1 MAQRGLEYPCLSW
14 ANGTLMARRCDVL
27 VLALTSA
34 DVSCLTVPYA
44 VDPRLTGAG
53 RRRGRHDV
61 RAATVPTNAG
71 GPGDGLLG
79 LPRVDG
85 GRSGQ
90 APLPGPRR
98 TPPTRPPVP
107 GPEIPAGGVL
117 LVGSELAVP
126 SPHRDNRCSGSSGV
140 MARST
145 EVGGGDG
152 GPLCVVRD
160 RHPE

>member
-1 MAQRGLEYPCLSW
+1 MTLAYGP
-14 ANGTLMARRCDVL
+14 LMARHDHVL
-27 VLALTSA
+27 VLALASA
-34 DVSCLTVPYA
+34 NRSRLTVPYA
-44 VDPRLTGAG
+44 VDPRFTGAG
-53 RRRGRHDV
+53 RHRDRHDV
-61 RAATVPTNAG
+61 RAATTPTNAG

-79 LPRVDG
+79 LPRVGG